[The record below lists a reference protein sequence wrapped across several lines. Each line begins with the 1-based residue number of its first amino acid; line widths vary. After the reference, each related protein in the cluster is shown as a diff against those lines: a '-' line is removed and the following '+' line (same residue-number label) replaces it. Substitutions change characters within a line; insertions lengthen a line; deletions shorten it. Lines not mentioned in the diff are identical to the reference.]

1 MQHQFVA
8 NAWRSLKVW
17 RCVYASNHCV
27 FISCGIGMDSLLQE
41 NHSLLRK
48 LELKK
53 EMEAAYLDEI
63 EQLRLVITRLQQE
76 KASVTPRVDDNS
88 ALLCGL
94 EGRVEKAEEKR
105 ETDLL
110 EQLNSFVN
118 KMDSISECSITV
130 PDTCSALMVE
140 INRLKEEL
148 SNTETSSRLEQ
159 SKLSRLI
166 QELEDDRQHL
176 QEYTTELD
184 RQLKDCRLELND
196 TRAQLEALQ
205 IQSNSTESTRGNSA
219 FSEIEDRRIRA
230 EQIILRQQE
239 QINELKLR
247 LHQTETDAKR
257 KLTESVQ
264 KLETRYRD
272 RDTNFIDELVAERE
286 RLLKENEKLNYQV
299 QHLEELQL
307 DQERG
312 ALKISKAFNLEGSS
326 QESVISNLERRVKQL
341 KRVQEQSTE
350 IINGLRQRLLD
361 SGQARRKLQNELW
374 RCTDEAT
381 SMSAEITK
389 LRKQLT
395 DLRNEKASDNLKN
408 NLELK
413 ISPSLADKLAELD
426 VENRDPE
433 KSRTA
438 ESEYCRAP
446 LKPET
451 SVKLL
456 QKSTHYKIDRPDD
469 GVQGRN
475 MPPECLTS

>member
-1 MQHQFVA
+1 
-8 NAWRSLKVW
+8 
-17 RCVYASNHCV
+17 
-27 FISCGIGMDSLLQE
+27 MDSLLQE

-413 ISPSLADKLAELD
+413 ISPSLAGLFVFSNFYPFYEIL
-426 VENRDPE
+426 VLG
-433 KSRTA
+433 
-438 ESEYCRAP
+438 CF
-446 LKPET
+446 LQF
-451 SVKLL
+451 SVLYP
-456 QKSTHYKIDRPDD
+456 TT
-469 GVQGRN
+469 
-475 MPPECLTS
+475 LTNLNFLF